1 MTLVFKQGN
10 ILETKCIAI
19 VNPVN
24 TIGVMG
30 KGVAKA
36 IREKYPY
43 CFPHYNEMCSR
54 RLFKIGMILIAP
66 PPSDADKYILMLP
79 TKEDWHNPSKL
90 DYVVKGLDKLVDV
103 VEYHKITSLAVPA
116 LGCGE
121 GGLYWDVV
129 EPIMSDYLSRLHTTY
144 VEVYEPWS

>member
-10 ILETKCIAI
+10 ILETKCSAL

-24 TIGVMG
+24 TAGVMG
-30 KGVAKA
+30 KGLAKA
-36 IREKYPY
+36 IRETYPH
-43 CFPHYNEMCSR
+43 CFPHYKEMCDR
-54 RLFKIGMILIAP
+54 HLFKIGMILIAP
-66 PPSDADKYILMLP
+66 SVNSKTILMLP
-79 TKEDWHNPSKL
+79 TKEHWRNPSKIE
-90 DYVVKGLDKLVDV
+90 YVITGLDKLVGT

-121 GGLYWDVV
+121 GGLSWDMV
-129 EPIMSDYLSRLHTTY
+129 EPIMSDYLSRLEGVY